1 MKFAASEEVS
11 VEIAASEE
19 VSVEIADQTITS
31 LAVAEAEDA
40 FVDVPN
46 QDVAEPED
54 ASEEA
59 YKEIADPAIAPLNV
73 VVPDDACRDDLDQD
87 VADMSVVLPEE
98 SSEEITHHAVTPE
111 TAVVLNGAMETS
123 LEELQVEEVLEPEP
137 EKVECVSSAIL
148 VEKDEISGDSGAENE
163 VCIQSFEGEK
173 ESNEVED
180 VILQLSM
187 LDVAA
192 KKEEDQKDTSEKQ
205 EAEAQTDESEARA
218 AEEDTEFVEV
228 AQINDHKTSDIE
240 IESVVSEPSIE
251 CATAN
256 PTMMKENSKTIDVQK
271 ASLRVLKKMLKE
283 KLEGKVNMIDNDDVQ
298 MQGVEKKRT
307 ALQALPQNQLAE

>member
-1 MKFAASEEVS
+1 MEIAEEAS

-19 VSVEIADQTITS
+19 VPVEIADQTIAS
-31 LAVAEAEDA
+31 LTVAGPEDA

-46 QDVAEPED
+46 QDVAGLSLE

-59 YKEIADPAIAPLNV
+59 YKETADSVIAPLNV
-73 VVPDDACRDDLDQD
+73 VVPDDARGDDLDQD

-98 SSEEITHHAVTPE
+98 SSEEIAHHAIAPE
-111 TAVVLNGAMETS
+111 TAVVPDVAMETS
-123 LEELQVEEVLEPEP
+123 SE
-137 EKVECVSSAIL
+137 EKVDCVSSTIL
-148 VEKDEISGDSGAENE
+148 AEKDEISGDSGAENE
-163 VCIQSFEGEK
+163 VCIQSFKDEK

-187 LDVAA
+187 LGVAA

-205 EAEAQTDESEARA
+205 EAEAQTDESEERA

-240 IESVVSEPSIE
+240 IESVVSEQINGEPFCSAQSEIKEIANEVQAVPSIE
-251 CATAN
+251 SGTGN
-256 PTMMKENSKTIDVQK
+256 PNTMKENSKTIDVK
-271 ASLRVLKKMLKE
+271 TASLRVL
-283 KLEGKVNMIDNDDVQ
+283 
-298 MQGVEKKRT
+298 RSW
-307 ALQALPQNQLAE
+307 